1 MGRKIKEAEISC
13 FMSDLLMDH
22 QETLKW
28 AERLAADDWG
38 RLVWE
43 SLAFSGVC
51 ALAWFLC
58 IFILVACLVPPLRR
72 RVHTCTG
79 VYLPWNICV
88 AVYLI
93 TGIAGIFGYPA
104 IFSIGA
110 LAYLI
115 NQTVPVWLLEPVA
128 DFSNQWLTVVGW
140 FTWS

>member
-1 MGRKIKEAEISC
+1 
-13 FMSDLLMDH
+13 MSNLLMS
-22 QETLKW
+22 QREALKW
-28 AERLAADDWG
+28 ADRLATDEWG

-51 ALAWFLC
+51 ALAWLFC
-58 IFILVACLVPPLRR
+58 IFVLVACLVPQLRR
-72 RVHTCTG
+72 LVHAWTG

-88 AVYLI
+88 GVYLL

-104 IFSIGA
+104 LFSVGA

-115 NQTVPVWLLEPVA
+115 NQAVPVWILEPMA
-128 DFSNQWLTVVGW
+128 DFSNQWLTIVGW